1 MKLKY
6 SLFLIFIISILGW
19 NFYNC
24 CEEINV
30 EINERN
36 FLVNNERYFIKGVCY
51 DPVLLG
57 SKKRSFDKIDE
68 DLKLMVEAGVNT
80 IRVYSPID
88 DISILDKI
96 DKAGIKIIVGFG
108 YNQEGYFDIL
118 SGSFENYIKKYKNHN
133 AILLWELGNEY
144 NYHAEWFEG
153 DINNWYKALNEAA
166 YKIKQI
172 DSSKP
177 VTTAHGEIP
186 DKILVEKL
194 DNIDAGGINVYRWDD
209 PSDLLE
215 EWLNISEKPL
225 YLSEAGSD
233 SYMTIEKY
241 GYSKGENQL
250 AQANANAKILD
261 VVFNNSDIVSGVLIF
276 QFVDGL
282 WKAGNPD
289 KQDIGGW
296 APNSIGVPYDGAPNE
311 EFWGI
316 VDIERNKK
324 KTFEVIKNK
333 YNNN

>member
-30 EINERN
+30 EINERD
-36 FLVNNERYFIKGVCY
+36 FLVNNESYFIKGVCY
-51 DPVLLG
+51 DPVPLG
-57 SKKRSFDKIDE
+57 YKKRSFDKIDQ

-108 YNQEGYFDIL
+108 YNQEGYYDIL

-144 NYHAEWFEG
+144 NYHPEWFEG
-153 DINNWYKALNEAA
+153 DINNWYEALNEAA
-166 YKIKQI
+166 HKIKQI
-172 DSSKP
+172 DSSRP

-186 DKILVEKL
+186 DKTLIKKL
-194 DNIDAGGINVYRWDD
+194 DNIDAWGINVYRWDD

-250 AQANANAKILD
+250 AQADANEKILE

>member
-6 SLFLIFIISILGW
+6 TLFLIFIISILGW

-24 CEEINV
+24 CEEIST
-30 EINERN
+30 EINKRN
-36 FLVNNERYFIKGVCY
+36 FFVNNERYFIKGVCY
-51 DPVLLG
+51 DPVPLG
-57 SKKRSFDKIDE
+57 HKKRSFDKIDE

-96 DKAGIKIIVGFG
+96 EKAGIKIIVGFG
-108 YNQEGYFDIL
+108 YNQEGYYDIL
-118 SGSFENYIKKYKNHN
+118 SGSFENYVKKYKNHN

-153 DINNWYKALNEAA
+153 DINNWYEALNKAA

-172 DSSKP
+172 DSSRP

-186 DKILVEKL
+186 EKNLTEKL
-194 DNIDAGGINVYRWDD
+194 DNIDAWGINVYRWDD
-209 PSDLLE
+209 PSELLE

-250 AQANANAKILD
+250 AQADANAKILD

-282 WKAGNPD
+282 WKAGNPE

>member
-6 SLFLIFIISILGW
+6 TLFLIFIISILGW

-24 CEEINV
+24 CEEIST

-36 FLVNNERYFIKGVCY
+36 FFVNNERYFIKGVCY
-51 DPVLLG
+51 DPVPLG
-57 SKKRSFDKIDE
+57 HKKRSFDKIDE

-96 DKAGIKIIVGFG
+96 EKAGIKIIVGFG
-108 YNQEGYFDIL
+108 YNQEGYYDIL
-118 SGSFENYIKKYKNHN
+118 SGSFENYVKKYKNHN

-153 DINNWYKALNEAA
+153 DINNWYEALNKAA

-172 DSSKP
+172 DSSRP

-186 DKILVEKL
+186 EKTLVEKL
-194 DNIDAGGINVYRWDD
+194 DNIDAWGINVYRWDD

-250 AQANANAKILD
+250 AQADANAKILD

-282 WKAGNPD
+282 WKAGNPE

>member
-24 CEEINV
+24 CEESTV

-108 YNQEGYFDIL
+108 YNQEGYYDIL

-172 DSSKP
+172 DSSRP

-186 DKILVEKL
+186 EKTLVEKL
-194 DNIDAGGINVYRWDD
+194 NNIDAWGINVYRWDD

-250 AQANANAKILD
+250 AQADANEKILD
-261 VVFNNSDIVSGVLIF
+261 VIFNNSDIVSGVLIF